1 MKNNKNTIMIDIKP
15 ICLVIFI
22 GIFMASCS
30 NESTNSTQIQNPEV
44 SQGNE
49 LLDDEIDIQPK
60 AQYTSIAESDSKPIE
75 RSFEN
80 APPMIPHTVKGFYNI
95 TRNQNQCLLCHMPE
109 KTKVSGA
116 KELPQTHMT
125 DYRPA
130 IVQEGDLY
138 KVKVKI
144 NETVEESTKGKL
156 NMAMYYCN
164 LCHVPQAEISINI
177 ENLFTPE
184 FREASSR
191 KSSNLKESMKEGVH
205 E

>member
-1 MKNNKNTIMIDIKP
+1 MIDIRQMS
-15 ICLVIFI
+15 IVFFI
-22 GIFMASCS
+22 GIFMASCA
-30 NESTNSTQIQNPEV
+30 NESMDSAQMQNPEV

-49 LLDDEIDIQPK
+49 LLTDDIEIQPK
-60 AQYTSIAESDSKPIE
+60 AQYTSVAENESKPID

-95 TRNQNQCLLCHMPE
+95 TRDQNQCLLCHMPE
-109 KTKVSGA
+109 KVDASGA
-116 KELPQTHMT
+116 KQLPQTHMT
-125 DYRPA
+125 DYRPE

-138 KVKVKI
+138 RVKAGI
-144 NETVEESTKGKL
+144 NETVEVSTNGKL

-164 LCHVPQAEISINI
+164 LCHVPQAEISVDI

-184 FREASSR
+184 FRKASSR
-191 KSSNLKESMKEGVH
+191 KSSNLKETMKEGVN